1 MKEWQKDRIDIIK
14 KILPKLGENY
24 VLKGGTALLLYYGLD
39 RFSEDVDLDSISG
52 NMNILN
58 KLKTIGQNKWNMSI
72 KKDTGTVF
80 RVMVD
85 YGATNNYGDY
95 PLKIE
100 ISSRNKKFLQ
110 SKIYDY
116 KNIAGV
122 NVYSLDEILKMK
134 IRAFNDRDKI
144 RDFYDLSYCLKKQP
158 EKFTKDMLI
167 DFKER
172 MDYKNLDTLSY
183 LLKEEFEKNELKD
196 ISKNSEEIVL
206 ETYDKI
212 ENLVINYSKNKNLEL
227 NSERNKEMER

>member
-1 MKEWQKDRIDIIK
+1 MKEWQKDRIDKIK

-58 KLKTIGQNKWNMSI
+58 KLKTIGQNKWNMII
-72 KKDTGTVF
+72 KKDTETVF

-122 NVYSLDEILKMK
+122 NVYSLEEILKM
-134 IRAFNDRDKI
+134 KI
-144 RDFYDLSYCLKKQP
+144 RDFYDLSYFLKKQP

-227 NSERNKEMER
+227 NSEKNKEMER

>member
-116 KNIAGV
+116 IFCMLNRSADLKTNKKPSTA
-122 NVYSLDEILKMK
+122 NVTSIY
-134 IRAFNDRDKI
+134 
-144 RDFYDLSYCLKKQP
+144 
-158 EKFTKDMLI
+158 
-167 DFKER
+167 
-172 MDYKNLDTLSY
+172 
-183 LLKEEFEKNELKD
+183 
-196 ISKNSEEIVL
+196 
-206 ETYDKI
+206 
-212 ENLVINYSKNKNLEL
+212 
-227 NSERNKEMER
+227 

>member
-1 MKEWQKDRIDIIK
+1 MIKEWQKDRIDIIK

-58 KLKTIGQNKWNMSI
+58 KLKTIGQNKWNMII
-72 KKDTGTVF
+72 KKDTETVF

-95 PLKIE
+95 
-100 ISSRNKKFLQ
+100 
-110 SKIYDY
+110 
-116 KNIAGV
+116 
-122 NVYSLDEILKMK
+122 
-134 IRAFNDRDKI
+134 
-144 RDFYDLSYCLKKQP
+144 DLSYFLKKQP

-206 ETYDKI
+206 CSEFIIVLTSSRTDKVRSSI
-212 ENLVINYSKNKNLEL
+212 LASPLAIFS
-227 NSERNKEMER
+227 

>member
-1 MKEWQKDRIDIIK
+1 M
-14 KILPKLGENY
+14 
-24 VLKGGTALLLYYGLD
+24 
-39 RFSEDVDLDSISG
+39 DSISG

-58 KLKTIGQNKWNMSI
+58 KLKTIGQNKWNMII
-72 KKDTGTVF
+72 KKDTETVF

-85 YGATNNYGDY
+85 YGATNNYRDY

-100 ISSRNKKFLQ
+100 ISSRNKKILQ

-122 NVYSLDEILKMK
+122 NVYSLEEILKM
-134 IRAFNDRDKI
+134 KI
-144 RDFYDLSYCLKKQP
+144 RDFYDLSYFLKKQP

-227 NSERNKEMER
+227 NSEKNKEMER

>member
-39 RFSEDVDLDSISG
+39 RFSEDVDLDSVSG

-134 IRAFNDRDKI
+134 IRTFNDRDKI
-144 RDFYDLSYCLKKQP
+144 RDFYDLSYFLKKQP

-183 LLKEEFEKNELKD
+183 L
-196 ISKNSEEIVL
+196 
-206 ETYDKI
+206 
-212 ENLVINYSKNKNLEL
+212 
-227 NSERNKEMER
+227 

>member
-95 PLKIE
+95 PSKIE

-110 SKIYDY
+110 SKIYD
-116 KNIAGV
+116 
-122 NVYSLDEILKMK
+122 
-134 IRAFNDRDKI
+134 
-144 RDFYDLSYCLKKQP
+144 
-158 EKFTKDMLI
+158 
-167 DFKER
+167 
-172 MDYKNLDTLSY
+172 
-183 LLKEEFEKNELKD
+183 
-196 ISKNSEEIVL
+196 
-206 ETYDKI
+206 
-212 ENLVINYSKNKNLEL
+212 
-227 NSERNKEMER
+227 